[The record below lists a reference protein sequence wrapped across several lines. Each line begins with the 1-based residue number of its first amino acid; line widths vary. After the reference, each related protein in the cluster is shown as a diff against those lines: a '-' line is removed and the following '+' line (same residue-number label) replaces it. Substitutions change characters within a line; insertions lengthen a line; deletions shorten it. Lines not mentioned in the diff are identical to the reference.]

1 MDKLE
6 RMKQL
11 CEEINIHNYNY
22 YTLDTPTISDKEW
35 DALYDEL
42 ERLEKETGVVLN
54 NSPTK
59 QVGDVVLSGFKKVTH
74 PKKLYSLNK
83 SREYDELDQWL
94 NQMREYGAE
103 WFNVEYKFDGLRI
116 VCTYDKGKIV
126 QCATRGNGVV
136 GEDVTAQILTIKTL
150 PKTIDY
156 QGKLVVMGE
165 AMIRLSEFD
174 KYNKTAV
181 EPLKNA
187 RNAAAGAIRNLDV
200 NVTKSRNLDLF
211 FYDVLTMDDNLFS
224 TQQEMHEFLKNNGFC
239 VWDYFKTL
247 NTNNEIISV
256 IKEIDQEKKYLDIL
270 IDGAVVKVDNLTIR
284 DEIGYT
290 SKFPKWA
297 MAFKFEAEE
306 QTSIVKNVVWQVG
319 RTGKITPIAEIEP
332 IELAGATVKRATLNN
347 YGDILRKN
355 VKLNSSVFV
364 RRSNEVI
371 PEILCIA
378 EHFENSINIQK
389 PEYCPCCNTKLI
401 EDGANLFCPNKIS
414 CGEQINER
422 ITHFCSRNAMNI
434 EGINEKSISQ
444 FREKLN
450 LSSIADIYDITKEEL
465 LTLDKFKE
473 TKANNFINAIEKS
486 KNPQFSNFLY
496 ALGINGVGEKTAKD
510 LEKKF
515 KSLDDLKNAEVSDL
529 VEINDIGD
537 VIAQNIYQFFKD
549 ENNIKLI
556 DSLFDKGVKIAYKE
570 FNLQNNDYFTGKTVV
585 LTGTL
590 EKYTRENATEILENL
605 GAKVSG
611 SVSSKTDYVLAGIN
625 AGSKLT
631 KAQNLG
637 VKIISESEF
646 EEMIK

>member
-1 MDKLE
+1 MNKLE
-6 RMKQL
+6 RMKEL
-11 CEEINIHNYNY
+11 CQEINIHNYNY
-22 YTLDTPTISDKEW
+22 YTLDSPTISDKEW
-35 DALYDEL
+35 DILYDEL
-42 ERLEKETGVVLN
+42 ERLEAETGIVLE

-59 QVGDVVLSGFKKVTH
+59 QVGDVVLSGFKKVNH

-83 SREYDELDQWL
+83 CRNFEDLTQWL
-94 NQMREYGAE
+94 NQMREFGANK
-103 WFNVEYKFDGLRI
+103 FNVEYKFDGLRI
-116 VCTYDKGKIV
+116 LCTYDNGKIV
-126 QCATRGNGVV
+126 QCATRGNGSV

-150 PKTIDY
+150 PKTINY
-156 QGKLVVMGE
+156 TGKLVVMGE
-165 AMIRLSEFD
+165 AMIRLSEFE
-174 KYNKTAV
+174 KYNKTAT

-187 RNAAAGAIRNLDV
+187 RNAAAGAIRNLDP

-211 FYDVLTMDDNLFS
+211 FYDILTIEDNMYS
-224 TQQEMHEFLKNNGFC
+224 TQEEMHKFLKDNGFC
-239 VWDYFKTL
+239 VWDYFQTL
-247 NTNNEIISV
+247 NSNDGIISE
-256 IKEIDQEKKYLDIL
+256 IKNIDNVKKHLDIL
-270 IDGAVVKVDNLTIR
+270 IDGAVVKVDNLSVR
-284 DEIGYT
+284 EEIGYT

-306 QTSIVKNVVWQVG
+306 QTSIINNIVWQVG

-347 YGDILRKN
+347 YGDILRKDI
-355 VKLNSSVFV
+355 KLNSSVFV

-371 PEILCIA
+371 PEILCVA
-378 EHFENSINIQK
+378 EHFKNSINIQK
-389 PEYCPCCNTKLI
+389 PQFCPCCNAELI
-401 EDGANLFCPNKIS
+401 EEGANLFCPNKIS
-414 CGEQINER
+414 CGEQINEK

-450 LSSIADIYDITKEEL
+450 ITSVADIYDITKEEL

-515 KSLDDLKNAEVSDL
+515 SSLEELKSASIETLI
-529 VEINDIGD
+529 EIDDIGEI
-537 VIAQNIYQFFKD
+537 IALNIYNFFRD
-549 ENNIKLI
+549 ENNLKLI
-556 DSLFDKGVKIAYKE
+556 NELYDKGVKIIYKKSSIKDNE
-570 FNLQNNDYFTGKTVV
+570 YFTGKTIV

-590 EKYTRENATEILENL
+590 ENYSRDEATEILESF
-605 GAKVSG
+605 GAKVSS
-611 SVSSKTDYVLAGIN
+611 SVSSKTDYVLAGVN

-631 KAQNLG
+631 KANNLG
-637 VKIISESEF
+637 IKVITEQEF
-646 EEMIK
+646 KNMIL